1 MNKQTLFL
9 KLFTRYLKEQKLYGI
24 FQKIKFNLTNN
35 TPINVIDSVCQFLN
49 SIHIYS
55 HYKRRPYSME
65 FMKIVSIAYK
75 QYCISFLEERNL
87 LTIFAM
93 RLYYSQSPI
102 IPNLYFPKYNN
113 LNDRVIMHKIV
124 YSYFHCLLAH
134 NYSIFDFICYAFC
147 WEKTPERHKFWQ
159 EIHISFHSY
168 LEKKIKD
175 I

>member
-93 RLYYSQSPI
+93 RLYYSQYLI
-102 IPNLYFPKYNN
+102 LFVTHFVGKKRLKGINFGK
-113 LNDRVIMHKIV
+113 K
-124 YSYFHCLLAH
+124 
-134 NYSIFDFICYAFC
+134 FI
-147 WEKTPERHKFWQ
+147 
-159 EIHISFHSY
+159 Y
-168 LEKKIKD
+168 LSNHT
-175 I
+175 